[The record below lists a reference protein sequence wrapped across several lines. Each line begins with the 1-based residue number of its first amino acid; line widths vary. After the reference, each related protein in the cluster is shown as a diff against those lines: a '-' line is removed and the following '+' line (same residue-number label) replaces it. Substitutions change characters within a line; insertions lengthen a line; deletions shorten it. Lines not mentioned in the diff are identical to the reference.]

1 MTETITVLGSIF
13 CLISLFVIVFPQ
25 WVLRAAQRITVST
38 PLRFISFVVRV
49 LLGSVIILAAGS
61 TQFPLT
67 LKIIGMLSIIN
78 GVTALLLGNSK
89 LQSLLDWFL
98 SRLGQNS
105 IRAGGI
111 VGLLFGGFLIYAT
124 V

>member
-1 MTETITVLGSIF
+1 MTTTITVLGSIF
-13 CLISLFVIVFPQ
+13 CFLSLFVIVFPQ

-38 PLRFISFVVRV
+38 PLRSISFVVRV

-67 LKIIGMLSIIN
+67 LKIIGMLSIVN

-105 IRAGGI
+105 LRAGGI
-111 VGLLFGGFLIYAT
+111 VGLLFGGFLIYAAA
-124 V
+124 